1 LRALLLQAFYSIRSE
16 RQLMEQLD
24 FNLLYRWF
32 DAERPL
38 RTVGLGIDDVAGDA
52 RVFCK
57 NRDRLPPGNVAQ
69 RFLDAVLNDAHVR
82 ALLSADHFS
91 VDGTLIEARASMC
104 PQIP

>member
-1 LRALLLQAFYSIRSE
+1 LLQAFYSIRSE

-69 RFLDAVLNDAHVR
+69 RFLDAR
-82 ALLSADHFS
+82 SSMTRMCALS
-91 VDGTLIEARASMC
+91 C
-104 PQIP
+104 PPTIFRWTAP